1 MANPEYKKF
10 TFDLPQPDVAWSGWY
25 REQDDAFQDFATF
38 AAPSSAQLTPQRTL
52 SARQISG
59 QFEDEVAKCWEEDW
73 EDEDVDDTYD
83 AVMGKIGRFG
93 ASASAAAHGGT
104 KI

>member
-1 MANPEYKKF
+1 MANPEYKNFK
-10 TFDLPQPDVAWSGWY
+10 FDLPPADVAWSAWY
-25 REQDDAFQDFATF
+25 KEQDDAFQDFSTF

-83 AVMGKIGRFG
+83 AVMGKIGR
-93 ASASAAAHGGT
+93 ASASAAAA
-104 KI
+104 KQQL